1 MATGAG
7 QSLQSKDFSAP
18 PPWSSGS
25 CSGLWQ
31 GCSWTP
37 SLPQGQHFP
46 ALPCTGYPRTG
57 EPVEDPSSSQ
67 WRIPVPPV
75 KDLSCPQ

>member
-25 CSGLWQ
+25 CLGLWQ

-46 ALPCTGYPRTG
+46 ALPCTGYPSTG

-75 KDLSCPQ
+75 KDLSSPQ